1 MLLSIAVYTAFL
13 NSQPIDEIFG
23 GPALE
28 ASTIRFEAFNSLMR
42 FFEARL
48 LKPLQYVLRPST
60 H

>member
-1 MLLSIAVYTAFL
+1 MLLSIAVYIAL

-28 ASTIRFEAFNSLMR
+28 ASTILFEAFDSLMK
-42 FFEARL
+42 FLEALL
-48 LKPLQYVLRPST
+48 LKLLQYVLKPSA